1 MGVMKSIKDIL
12 RRKNFSSQGTGR
24 QELDEKTVIKVFEEA
39 VLGEIKNLFAEDL
52 REIYLKKKI
61 IYVKTAH
68 PAVASEIWRK
78 REKIRNK
85 TNHILGSNEIKD
97 IRAK

>member
-1 MGVMKSIKDIL
+1 MKSIKDIL
-12 RRKNFSSQGTGR
+12 QRKIFSSQGAGKR
-24 QELDEKTVIKVFEEA
+24 ELDEKTVIKVFEEA
-39 VLGEIKNLFAEDL
+39 VLSEIKNLFAEDL

-78 REKIRNK
+78 REKIKNK
-85 TNHILGSNEIKD
+85 SNHILGSKEIKE
-97 IRAK
+97 IKVK

>member
-1 MGVMKSIKDIL
+1 MKSIKDIL
-12 RRKNFSSQGTGR
+12 QRKNFSSQEAGKR
-24 QELDEKTVIKVFEEA
+24 ELDEKTVIKVFEEA
-39 VLGEIKNLFAEDL
+39 VLSEIKNLFAEDL

-78 REKIRNK
+78 REKIKNK
-85 TNHILGSNEIKD
+85 SNHILGSREIKE
-97 IRAK
+97 IKVK